1 MLSITDVFIAW
12 LRISDG
18 ANYIRT
24 YLYFCVADNIMYLGA
39 ILSCSVREIIYINIG
54 MHKSI
59 HEPFKIMKY
68 F

>member
-1 MLSITDVFIAW
+1 MVFIAW

-39 ILSCSVREIIYINIG
+39 IASCSVRDIIYIYKHI

-59 HEPFKIMKY
+59 HEPFIIMKY

>member
-1 MLSITDVFIAW
+1 MVFIAW

-39 ILSCSVREIIYINIG
+39 IASCSVRDIIYTHTVYINIG

-59 HEPFKIMKY
+59 HEPFIIMKY

>member
-1 MLSITDVFIAW
+1 MVFIAW

-24 YLYFCVADNIMYLGA
+24 CLYFCVADNIMYLGA
-39 ILSCSVREIIYINIG
+39 ILSCSVREIIYIYINIG

>member
-1 MLSITDVFIAW
+1 MVFIAW

-39 ILSCSVREIIYINIG
+39 IASCSVRYIIYIYVTNLGVIWLDS
-54 MHKSI
+54 HN
-59 HEPFKIMKY
+59 FLL
-68 F
+68 

>member
-39 ILSCSVREIIYINIG
+39 ILSCSVREIIYI
-54 MHKSI
+54 
-59 HEPFKIMKY
+59 
-68 F
+68 